1 MSKRCTKR
9 FIAKISLFSFQNYFD
24 KFHKLNKATQIGKT
38 PKHFQ
43 DHSTPPRS
51 RKHTIRELTNSS
63 NRRTSQLPVTQK
75 QVPIY
80 QYTLP
85 LPSTLQKSDR
95 QQQLLLVKN
104 HFNDSANGLGLAG
117 QLFQDDNSDNKSES
131 AIVQASLEHKT
142 GGSHLFLSG
151 TGMTSPRGKGRQPV
165 LPITEN
171 HSNGGGLLSPRQR
184 DGTNN
189 AVTTVIPHGETKETV
204 DEDLNPSLSPRL
216 VSFKFFTF
224 HNYRKFM
231 GNY

>member
-1 MSKRCTKR
+1 M
-9 FIAKISLFSFQNYFD
+9 
-24 KFHKLNKATQIGKT
+24 HKLGKTTQIGKT

-43 DHSTPPRS
+43 DHSTLPRS
-51 RKHTIRELTNSS
+51 RKHTIRELTNGS
-63 NRRTSQLPVTQK
+63 NRKTSQLPVTQK

-85 LPSTLQKSDR
+85 LPSTLQRSDR
-95 QQQLLLVKN
+95 QQQLLLVNN
-104 HFNDSANGLGLAG
+104 HYNDNANGLGLAG

-131 AIVQASLEHKT
+131 IIVQASLEHKT

-151 TGMTSPRGKGRQPV
+151 RGMTSPRGKGRQQPV

-189 AVTTVIPHGETKETV
+189 AITTVIPHGETKETV
-204 DEDLNPSLSPRL
+204 DEDPNPSLSPRL
-216 VSFKFFTF
+216 VSFKIFTF
-224 HNYRKFM
+224 HNYRKFIKI
-231 GNY
+231 Y